1 MSPHVRVHRPSGLAL
16 LATALVVLAL
26 LPSGL
31 AQSAVPLE
39 RLAPAETV
47 FALGLTQ
54 GELPTDD
61 LDEAFA
67 DLDLDGARAAL
78 DALGPVF
85 EELGDSAPGLLQG
98 AGPAAMFLPGLLDMA
113 DDMGA
118 PGDLAGSLGEACPA
132 AADVVAGLDDGH
144 VWSNDLLLAVAVD
157 RFAPIPGVLAAARVA
172 DDARDSADA
181 LHDALLDCFGG
192 ETLGSEG
199 GVEMHVLFDG
209 EDLPL
214 VVARSDDL
222 FLAGSRPDLVRGAL
236 RRAAG
241 AEEPSLADHPAAFTG
256 EPVSGARVLYDAA
269 ALADVI
275 AGALPIPPDEEA
287 IVAAVDRVAAIF
299 RTVGAGGSRIVLDD
313 AGWSALATLVPDADG
328 GDAELYDLLTCAT
341 CTSGEPMWAPE
352 GAVSA
357 SGSSLR
363 LTAWMDW
370 LDGVVGDVSAAMGE
384 PTTVRAALRDELG
397 LDLDA
402 LLLSWLGDEIH
413 TVRLDAFSPDLA
425 DLLYQPA
432 SATIVPVTS
441 AAEAEAG
448 LDALFEAVSAL
459 PSLPS
464 DMDDFATLG
473 TMLSVRDAEIAGV
486 AVRRV
491 QIGPTTDLAIGVVDD
506 HLVIATPSTAF
517 ADVLAVVQGSVGD
530 DRDSEGWS
538 AVVDASPAGRIGW
551 SYGNGGADLAGV
563 AETLRLVAQPIA
575 ASISIGLSAALEEA
589 RSEEAT
595 TEADF
600 GSFDDEQP
608 LVDLNGIT
616 GSGGIG
622 DALPVDARP
631 LAPNTPVDAELGPDA
646 TLAEFGETV
655 DVWGPMVVPSG
666 TEASIVMTSEPLDTY
681 LYLYDAETGTI
692 LAENDD
698 APWTDRSEIRF
709 LSDGRALLVG
719 ATIWGSSGQG
729 EYRIELIVDEETV
742 DAEEDTDGAEG
753 ADDAASDDAVEEPL
767 AEVPPFEDLLTL
779 VEIGPEALAIVADR
793 LGLSW
798 TVTTSDDGTIRTEH
812 RQAFDW

>member
-1 MSPHVRVHRPSGLAL
+1 MPRHVHVHRPSGLAL

-26 LPSGL
+26 LPTGL

-54 GELPTDD
+54 GELPADA
-61 LDEAFA
+61 LGEAFA
-67 DLDLDGARAAL
+67 DLDLDGAKAAL
-78 DALGPVF
+78 DALGPVL
-85 EELGDSAPGLLQG
+85 EELRGSAPGLLQG
-98 AGPAAMFLPGLLDMA
+98 GGPAAMFLPGLLDMA

-118 PGDLAGSLGEACPA
+118 PADLAGSLGEACPA
-132 AADVVAGLDDGH
+132 AADVVTGLDDGR

-157 RFAPIPGVLAAARVA
+157 RFAPIPGVLAMARVS
-172 DDARDSADA
+172 DDARGSADA

-199 GVEMHVLFDG
+199 GVDMHVLFDG

-214 VVARSDDL
+214 VVARRGDL

-256 EPVSGARVLYDAA
+256 EPVLGARVLFDAA

-275 AGALPIPPDEEA
+275 AGSLPIPPDEEA
-287 IVAAVDRVAAIF
+287 VVAAVDRVAAIF
-299 RTVGAGGSRIVLDD
+299 RTVGAGSSRIVLDD
-313 AGWSALATLVPDADG
+313 AGMSVEATLAPDADG
-328 GDAELYDLLTCAT
+328 GDAELYDLLTCTT

-370 LDGVVGDVSAAMGE
+370 LDGVVSDVTAAMGE

-397 LDLDA
+397 LDLDE
-402 LLLSWLGDEIH
+402 LLLSWLGDEVY

-425 DLLYQPA
+425 HLLYQPA
-432 SATIVPVTS
+432 SATIVPVSS

-448 LDALFEAVSAL
+448 LDALLEAVSAL

-464 DMDDFATLG
+464 GMNDFATLG
-473 TMLSVRDAEIAGV
+473 TVLSVREVEIEGI

-517 ADVLAVVQGSVGD
+517 VDVLAVVQGSVGD

-538 AVVDASPAGRIGW
+538 AIVDASPAGRVGW

-563 AETLRLVAQPIA
+563 ADTLRLVAQPIA
-575 ASISIGLSAALEEA
+575 ASISIGLSAALDEA
-589 RSEEAT
+589 RSEGAT
-595 TEADF
+595 TVESDF
-600 GSFDDEQP
+600 GSSGDQQP
-608 LVDLNGIT
+608 LVDLNGLT
-616 GSGGIG
+616 GSPGIG

-631 LAPNTPVDAELGPDA
+631 LAPNEPVDAELGPDA
-646 TLAEFGETV
+646 TLIERGETI
-655 DVWGPMVVPSG
+655 DVWRPVVLPAG
-666 TEASIVMTSEPLDTY
+666 VEASIVMTSEPLDTY
-681 LYLYDAETGTI
+681 LFLYDAETGTV

-698 APWTDRSEIRF
+698 APWTDRSEIRY

-719 ATIWGSSGQG
+719 ASTWSGRGQD
-729 EYRIELIVDEETV
+729 EYRIELIVDEEADAGGAG
-742 DAEEDTDGAEG
+742 DAEE
-753 ADDAASDDAVEEPL
+753 ADDSASDDVAEEPL

-779 VEIGPEALAIVADR
+779 VEVGPEALAIVADR

-798 TVTTSDDGTIRTEH
+798 TVTTVDDGTIRTEH